1 MLHAMEITR
10 VNFTGNNVGISDH
23 EWIRASSRW
32 RDISIASFRDV
43 WHVEILLES
52 NKMVSKWERFSTE
65 MGLEPIR
72 QSESAGRRRKYPS
85 RLLNAT
91 DPSSYCKLM

>member
-52 NKMVSKWERFSTE
+52 NKMVSKWERFSTK
-65 MGLEPIR
+65 MGLEP
-72 QSESAGRRRKYPS
+72 SSAERKCGAAPNVPFPGS
-85 RLLNAT
+85 LTLPTLPA
-91 DPSSYCKLM
+91 KLM